1 VSAFTLVDS
10 YSSQF
15 RPMSDNIVQ
24 PASKLL
30 SSKWSH
36 ETKNV
41 FFPQKKEE
49 RIGSLGHKS

>member
-1 VSAFTLVDS
+1 
-10 YSSQF
+10 
-15 RPMSDNIVQ
+15 MSDNIVQ

-36 ETKNV
+36 ETKND